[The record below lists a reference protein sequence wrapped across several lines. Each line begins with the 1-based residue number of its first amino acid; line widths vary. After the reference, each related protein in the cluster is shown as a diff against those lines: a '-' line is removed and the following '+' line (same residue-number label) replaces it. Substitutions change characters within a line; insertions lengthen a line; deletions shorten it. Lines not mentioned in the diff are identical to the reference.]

1 MFYQLLFALL
11 FYSAVAL
18 NINTKANKKF
28 CVNCQYY
35 SLSKDA
41 NPLFAK
47 CLAFPKNDENKI
59 DFLVTGNKANL
70 NFLYCSTARENDLT
84 MCGKEGKNYRK
95 KYRLHTKKEE

>member
-18 NINTKANKKF
+18 NTNINKRL
-28 CVNCQYY
+28 CINCQYY

-47 CLAFPKNDENKI
+47 CLAFPKKDKNEI
-59 DFLVTGNKANL
+59 DFLVSGNKANL
-70 NFLYCSTARENDLT
+70 DFLYCSTARENDLF
-84 MCGKEGKNYRK
+84 MCGNEGKKYRK
-95 KYRLHTKKEE
+95 KYKLDREKKNKN